1 MSLLQLFVII
11 LGSSLYLLRLGVFL
25 LVSVWNRAR
34 QPECRR
40 PFSAFKALSCLISE
54 NHAWFLFI
62 MPYCQYKAHSW
73 SLAFFVLLRFD
84 VSSDACCNFL
94 WLSMLC
100 LGTHKRQ
107 LPHMFVTF
115 IENFFPCYSTQHVFC
130 VNALRAELQSTFF
143 IFILRVGC
151 LI

>member
-1 MSLLQLFVII
+1 
-11 LGSSLYLLRLGVFL
+11 LLRLGVFL
-25 LVSVWNRAR
+25 LISVWNRAR

-73 SLAFFVLLRFD
+73 SLAFFVVSYGLTSPLMHVAIFSGCPCYVWAHIRDNCHTCLSHSLRF
-84 VSSDACCNFL
+84 
-94 WLSMLC
+94 
-100 LGTHKRQ
+100 
-107 LPHMFVTF
+107 
-115 IENFFPCYSTQHVFC
+115 FFPCYSTQHVFC

-143 IFILRVGC
+143 IFFAGRLFDIIQWSLWSLRQWKRWC
-151 LI
+151 